1 MAAFDKLLSSVK
13 VGSYTLPNRVIMP
26 SMGSNLADS
35 LGQVTPAMLAY
46 YRARAAGRPGL
57 LVVEAACVHPS
68 GKVID
73 RNFMAH
79 DDALI
84 EGMAQLASVVSGQ
97 GSTPILQLIHGGRN
111 AHPRLVGEAMAPSA
125 LRGPTSHATPR
136 AMTVIEIEAM
146 IQAFARAAWRAMRAG
161 FAGVEIH
168 GAHEYLV
175 HEFLTPYAN
184 KRQDAYGGDLERRAR
199 FAVEVTQAVR
209 RAVGGEAIISF
220 RLSGEDHVAGGM
232 GPAEAAATAKLLVP
246 AGVDLISVTGGV
258 YETPSMVVPP
268 IPMPTGTHLPAARVV
283 KKAVDIPV
291 AGVGRIR
298 NAAEAEAALEG
309 LDLVAVG
316 RAFLA
321 DPAWLT
327 QAAAGETAGIRPCIG
342 CNQGCIDKVLTGAP
356 ISCVS
361 NPWVGLEQQA
371 EELKPVDN
379 PVTVVVVG
387 GGLAGM
393 ETATTLGR
401 LGHKVVLFE
410 AAGELGGQLRLA
422 CLPPGK
428 GEFRGLIDYYRQAL
442 AKLPNVEIRLGT
454 KATVGQVCKINP
466 SAVVVAAG
474 SEPVLPDLPGAGNA
488 PLVNAR
494 QVLSGEV
501 PVGHKVAVMGG
512 GNLGSEVAH
521 YLAER
526 GHDVCIIELGLGIG
540 NDLGPARRYHLRR
553 ELGKY
558 KVRRYIRAKVRRL
571 FKDKVSFLHTR
582 PDGSRQLTYIEAVDT
597 FVSAMGAKPNEQ
609 IFLALE
615 PKVKAIF
622 LVGDALSPAGLGQA
636 TSEGVR
642 AALEIHRL
650 AGEGALGGQP
660 VESAC

>member
-1 MAAFDKLLSSVK
+1 MAAFEKLLSSVK
-13 VGSYTLPNRVIMP
+13 VGCHTLPNRVIMP
-26 SMGSNLADS
+26 SMGSNLAD
-35 LGQVTPAMLAY
+35 GQGNVTPAMLAY
-46 YRARAAGRPGL
+46 YRARAAGRPGM
-57 LVVEAACVHPS
+57 LVVEAACVHHS

-79 DDALI
+79 DDSLI
-84 EGMAQLASVVSGQ
+84 QGMRELASVVKEQ
-97 GSTPILQLIHGGRN
+97 GSLPILQLIHGGRN

-125 LRGPTSHATPR
+125 LRGPTAHATPR

-146 IQAFARAAWRAMRAG
+146 VQAFARAAWRAMEAG
-161 FAGVEIH
+161 FEGVEIH

-199 FAVEVTQAVR
+199 FAVEVIQAVR
-209 RAVGGEAIISF
+209 RAAGPEAIISF
-220 RLSGEDHVAGGM
+220 RLSGDDHVAGGM
-232 GPAEAAATAKLLVP
+232 GPKEAAASAKLLVP
-246 AGVDLISVTGGV
+246 AGVDIISVTGGV

-268 IPMPTGTHLPAARVV
+268 TPMPPGTHVEAARQV
-283 KKAVDIPV
+283 KAAVDVPV

-298 NAAEAEAALEG
+298 NAAEAEEALKG
-309 LDLVAVG
+309 LDMVAVG

-321 DPAWLT
+321 DPNWLN
-327 QAAAGETAGIRPCIG
+327 QAASGKTNGVRPCIG
-342 CNQGCIDKVLTGAP
+342 CNQGCIDKVLYGAP
-356 ISCVS
+356 VSCVS
-361 NPWVGLEQQA
+361 NPWVGLELQA
-371 EELKPVDN
+371 EQLKPAAS
-379 PVTVVVVG
+379 PATAVVVG

-393 ETATTLGR
+393 EAARTLGQ

-410 AAGELGGQLRLA
+410 ADDELGGQVRLA

-428 GEFRGLIDYYRQAL
+428 DEFRGMIDYYRQAL
-442 AKLPNVEIRLGT
+442 SELPNVEIRLGT
-454 KATVGQVCKINP
+454 KATVGAVCKINP
-466 SAVVVAAG
+466 NAVVVAAG
-474 SEPVLPDLPGAGNA
+474 SEPILPDLPGAGDA

-494 QVLSGEV
+494 QVLAGEV

-521 YLAER
+521 YLAKR

-571 FKDKVSFLHTR
+571 FKNKVSFLHTR
-582 PDGSRQLTYIEAVDT
+582 PDGSRQLTYVEPVDT
-597 FVSAMGAKPNEQ
+597 FVSAMGAKPNEK

-615 PKVKAIF
+615 PKVSAIF
-622 LVGDALSPAGLGQA
+622 LVGDAMSPAGMGQA

-650 AGEGALGGQP
+650 AEEGALDAPPAGP
-660 VESAC
+660 SC

>member
-1 MAAFDKLLSSVK
+1 MAAFEKLLSSVK
-13 VGSYTLPNRVIMP
+13 VGSHTLPNRVIMP
-26 SMGSNLADS
+26 SMGSNLADGQ
-35 LGQVTPAMLAY
+35 GQVTPAMLAY

-57 LVVEAACVHPS
+57 LVVEAACVHHS

-79 DDALI
+79 DDSLL
-84 EGMAQLASVVSGQ
+84 EGMTKLASVVREQ
-97 GSTPILQLIHGGRN
+97 GSVPILQLIHGGRN

-125 LRGPTSHATPR
+125 LRGPTSHSTPR

-146 IQAFARAAWRAMRAG
+146 VQAFARAAWRAMKAG

-184 KRQDAYGGDLERRAR
+184 KRQDGYGGDLEHRAR
-199 FAVEVTQAVR
+199 FALEVIKAVR
-209 RAVGGEAIISF
+209 VAAGPEAIISF
-220 RLSGEDHVAGGM
+220 RLSGNDHVAGGM
-232 GPAEAAATAKLLVP
+232 GPADAAATAKLLAP
-246 AGVDLISVTGGV
+246 AGVDIISVTGGV

-268 IPMPTGTHLPAARVV
+268 TPMPSGTHVDAARQV
-283 KKAVDIPV
+283 KAAVEVPV

-298 NAAEAEAALEG
+298 NAAEAEAALDG
-309 LDLVAVG
+309 LDMVAVG

-321 DPAWLT
+321 DPNWLN
-327 QAAAGETAGIRPCIG
+327 QAAAGNTNGVRPCIG
-342 CNQGCIDKVLTGAP
+342 CNQGCIDKVLYGAP

-361 NPWVGLEQQA
+361 NPWVGLELQA
-371 EELKPVDN
+371 EQLKPAAN
-379 PVTVVVVG
+379 PATAVVVG

-393 ETATTLGR
+393 EAACTLGR

-410 AAGELGGQLRLA
+410 ATDELGGQLRLA

-428 GEFRGLIDYYRQAL
+428 DEFRGLIDYYRQAL
-442 AKLPNVEIRLGT
+442 SELPNVEIRLGA
-454 KATVGQVCKINP
+454 KATVGEVCKINP

-474 SEPVLPDLPGAGNA
+474 SEPILPDLPGAGDA

-494 QVLSGEV
+494 QVLAGEV

-521 YLAER
+521 YLASR

-571 FKDKVSFLHTR
+571 FKNKVSFLHTR
-582 PDGSRQLTYIEAVDT
+582 PDGSRQLTYVEPVDT

-615 PKVKAIF
+615 PKVSAIF
-622 LVGDALSPAGLGQA
+622 LVGDAMSPAGMGQA

-650 AGEGALGGQP
+650 AGEGSLDAPPAGP
-660 VESAC
+660 AC